1 VADGERLR
9 RYRAKRDFSTTPE
22 PAGAQGARAQGAA
35 RAARE
40 QAGAAA
46 REQAGAAAREQTGA
60 PAGALRFVIHEH
72 SARRLH
78 WDLRLEHEGA
88 LASWALPKGLP
99 QERGRNHFAAHTEDH
114 PLEYVDFD
122 GEIPKGSYG
131 AGTMRIWDRGTYECL
146 KWEARKV
153 EVALHGERA
162 RGRYALF
169 AIEQGERPK
178 DWMIHRM
185 DAPERDAAGGHEAMP
200 EHVVPMLARAGELP
214 ADEQGWAYEIKWD
227 GVRALVYS
235 RPGELRVESRNLN
248 EVTDSYPE
256 LARLNRAL
264 SWHSAVLDGEI
275 VALAARGRPSFA
287 ALQGRMHV
295 ASRAQARRLAERTRV
310 TLMLFDLLWLDGHS
324 LMGLGYGERRE
335 LLAELRLN
343 GESWQMPEHVTGG
356 RGEGGA
362 LLRAASEQGLEGVV
376 AKRVDSTYQPGV
388 RARGWVKVKST
399 GRQEFVVGGWLRG
412 KGKRR
417 GTIGALLLGVY
428 ERDGVLRYVGRVG
441 SGFDEAELRRLSK
454 LLARLER
461 ERSPFGAGER
471 PPREAI
477 FSEPRVVAEVRFAHW
492 TQGGSLRAPVYV
504 GLREDKD
511 PTEVVREDAGVGY
524 GSSGGEE
531 EKTTMRRGGGVRA
544 GGALRIEEGARGS
557 ALARVGGRELKLS
570 NLEKVLYPRT
580 GTDKRAVIDYY
591 ARIAPVLLAHLAGRA
606 LTVTRWPDGVEG
618 KRFFQKQAP
627 AHRPEWVRTVALRAR
642 GKLIDYV
649 LAQDEATLVWL
660 ANLAAL
666 ELHVPLARAQHVE
679 RPTAVVL
686 DLDPGAPAGVLECA
700 RVALLLRDVLAGVG
714 LESVAKTSGSKGI
727 QVYVPLNDEAATFEH
742 TKRFA
747 KTVAELLEQAERELV
762 ISRMTRAKRTGKV
775 LIDWGQNDANK
786 TTVCAYSLRATERPT
801 VSTPLAWE
809 ELRRALDERD
819 AAALRFEAGE
829 ALARVQDKG
838 DLFAP
843 VLWLVQELPG

>member
-22 PAGAQGARAQGAA
+22 PAGAQGARAQGGT

-46 REQAGAAAREQTGA
+46 CEG
-60 PAGALRFVIHEH
+60 GALRFVIHEH

-114 PLEYVDFD
+114 PLEYLDFD
-122 GEIPKGSYG
+122 GEIPQGSYG
-131 AGTMRIWDRGTYECL
+131 AGTMSIWDRGTYECL
-146 KWEARKV
+146 KWERRKV
-153 EVALHGERA
+153 EVALHGERVE
-162 RGRYALF
+162 GSYALF
-169 AIEQGERPK
+169 ATERGERPK

-185 DAPERDAAGGHEAMP
+185 DAPEPDPAGGREAMP

-214 ADEQGWAYEIKWD
+214 AEEQGWAYEVKWD

-248 EVTDSYPE
+248 DVTDSYPE

-264 SWHSAVLDGEI
+264 SSHSAVLDGEI
-275 VALAARGRPSFA
+275 VALDAQGRPSFA
-287 ALQGRMHV
+287 ALQRRMHV
-295 ASRAQARRLAERTRV
+295 ASRAQAKRLAAQARV

-324 LMGLGYGERRE
+324 LMGLAYADRRE
-335 LLAELRLN
+335 LLAELRLH
-343 GESWQMPEHVTGG
+343 GESWQTPEHVV
-356 RGEGGA
+356 GEGGA
-362 LLRAASEQGLEGVV
+362 LLQAAAEQGLEGVV
-376 AKRVDSTYQPGV
+376 AKRLDSTYQPGV
-388 RARGWVKVKST
+388 RSRGWVKVKST

-428 ERDGVLRYVGRVG
+428 EQGGALRYVGRVG
-441 SGFDEAELRRLSK
+441 SGLDEAELRRLSK

-477 FSEPRVVAEVRFAHW
+477 FSEPRLVAEVRFAHW
-492 TQGGSLRAPVYV
+492 TEGGSLRAPVYV

-511 PTEVVREDAGVGY
+511 PTEVVREDAGASC

-531 EKTTMRRGGGVRA
+531 KKTNMRRGGGVRA
-544 GGALRIEEGARGS
+544 EGALRIEAGARGS

-591 ARIAPVLLAHLAGRA
+591 AAVAPVLLAHLAGRA

-618 KRFFQKQAP
+618 KHFFQKQAP

-649 LAQDEATLVWL
+649 LAEDEATLVWL

-666 ELHVPLARAQHVE
+666 ELHVPLARGE
-679 RPTAVVL
+679 RMDRPTAAVF
-686 DLDPGAPAGVLECA
+686 DLDPGAPAGVMECA

-714 LESVAKTSGSKGI
+714 LQSVAKTSGSKGI
-727 QVYVPLNDEAATFEH
+727 QVYVPLNGEGASYER
-742 TKRFA
+742 TKPFA
-747 KTVAELLEQAERELV
+747 KTVAELLEQAEPELA
-762 ISRMTRAKRTGKV
+762 IARMTRSKRVGKV
-775 LIDWGQNDANK
+775 LIDWSQNDANK
-786 TTVCAYSLRATERPT
+786 TTVCAYSLRAAERPT
-801 VSTPLAWE
+801 VSTPLEWE
-809 ELRRALDERD
+809 ELRRALDD
-819 AAALRFEAGE
+819 GDPAALSFEAGE
-829 ALARVQDKG
+829 ALERVEDKG

-843 VLWLVQELPG
+843 VLSVVQELPG